1 MRKIILTFAMV
12 LFAVTTFAQTQ
23 YDIDFTQTRVIKV
36 SGKTTNKAGHLTFD
50 GNDHLSMVY
59 SEPEGEYFHIEG
71 NRVKINLDGKKAD
84 LNADKVK
91 MVKLQRSTLL
101 NCISG
106 NWEQAATDN
115 NAETTVEEANGFR
128 HVIIKA
134 QGKVPR
140 GGYASVDLTYRMSD
154 GMLVKMILEEAN
166 GIINTYEM
174 IY

>member
-1 MRKIILTFAMV
+1 MRRIVLTFAMV
-12 LFAVTTFAQTQ
+12 LFAVAAFAQKQ

-36 SGKTTNKAGHLTFD
+36 SGKTTNKVGHLTFD

-59 SEPEGEYFHIEG
+59 SEPEGEYFHVEG
-71 NRVKINLDGKKAD
+71 NLVKINLDGKKAE

-91 MVKLQRSTLL
+91 MVRLQRSTLL

-106 NWEQAATDN
+106 NWEQAAIDN
-115 NAETTVEEANGFR
+115 NAETTVKETDGFR
-128 HVIIKA
+128 HVLIKA

-140 GGYASVDLTYRMSD
+140 GGYASVDLTYRVSD

-166 GIINTYEM
+166 GIVNTYEM
-174 IY
+174 K